1 MSRLEG
7 KTAIITGGAS
17 GIGLETAKLFVSE
30 GAYVV
35 IADVNEIAGNAAAIE
50 LGEKCRFI
58 KTDVSDKS
66 SAFMCIND
74 TLKWQSKLDILINNA
89 GITSDASLLKMSS
102 EQFEKVIDINLK
114 GVFFMTKYAADHM
127 AQNGYGR
134 IINTSS
140 IVGIYGNYGQTNY
153 AASKSGVIGMTK
165 SWAIELGRKG
175 ITVNAVAPGFID
187 TDMLGSVPE
196 KILSSIKERTPLGRL
211 GTAEDIAKAYLF
223 LASDDASFITGATLS
238 VDGGLVW

>member
-1 MSRLEG
+1 
-7 KTAIITGGAS
+7 
-17 GIGLETAKLFVSE
+17 
-30 GAYVV
+30 
-35 IADVNEIAGNAAAIE
+35 
-50 LGEKCRFI
+50 
-58 KTDVSDKS
+58 
-66 SAFMCIND
+66 
-74 TLKWQSKLDILINNA
+74 
-89 GITSDASLLKMSS
+89 
-102 EQFEKVIDINLK
+102 
-114 GVFFMTKYAADHM
+114 MTKYAADHM

-153 AASKSGVIGMTK
+153 AASKSGVIGMTR
-165 SWAIELGRKG
+165 SWARELGRKG